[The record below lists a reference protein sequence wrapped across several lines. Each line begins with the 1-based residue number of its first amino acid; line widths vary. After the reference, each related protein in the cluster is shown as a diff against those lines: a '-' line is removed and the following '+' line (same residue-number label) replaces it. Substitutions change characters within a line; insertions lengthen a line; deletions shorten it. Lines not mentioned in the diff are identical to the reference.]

1 MLPPFRFSKPNRPV
15 AVATAVVVDLAV
27 VVFRF
32 RSPRAARSEALRPGR
47 EPTQAQTEERRRVVV
62 VIVMLGLLSSDCG
75 DDWCDELGAWR
86 AVPGAKAW

>member
-1 MLPPFRFSKPNRPV
+1 
-15 AVATAVVVDLAV
+15 
-27 VVFRF
+27 
-32 RSPRAARSEALRPGR
+32 
-47 EPTQAQTEERRRVVV
+47 VVV